1 MKNNQPVN
9 NTERKFSNDT
19 PLIST
24 TDLKGQITFVNDAF
38 VEISG
43 FTRDELIGK
52 SHNIVRHPD
61 VPPPVFG
68 DLWSKLKNNKPWIG
82 IVKNR
87 CKDGSFYWVNAYVTP
102 IVEGNRT
109 IGYQSVRTVPTAGQ
123 VDRAKDV
130 YERLNNNRGRFSLH
144 DISIQARMIFLL
156 LLTAF
161 APVVAGFM
169 SNWDQLITLVSAG
182 LVALCGIGLAHSWF
196 SPLRHLKARAKR
208 MLDSKVLEEMY
219 ANSMSEFGSIYLGTM
234 VDQAR
239 IRSANARVTYS
250 AKELNMQGEDTI
262 QIARQANQ
270 AIEQQS
276 MGIENVSSHIHSL
289 SLAIEEVASH
299 AQTTSE
305 ETKQATDTASKGHM
319 IVNGT
324 IDAIHMLADNVEQ
337 AANQIDSL
345 RKATEEIASKT
356 SVISEIADQT
366 NLLAL
371 NAAIEA
377 ARAGEQG
384 RGFAVVA
391 DEVRELAK
399 RTQMSTKEIDSTI
412 AELQGEAAQAMS
424 MMEKSQDSA
433 KGCVDKASDAGTAL
447 QEIMQG
453 VGSIA
458 DMSTM
463 IASASA
469 QQSSAAEEL
478 KQNIVTIQ
486 DAAHVAQSAAQST
499 ERSSIELAETSK
511 TIVQSVSV

>member
-38 VEISG
+38 VDISG
-43 FTRDELIGK
+43 FTREELIGQ
-52 SHNIVRHPD
+52 SHNVVRHPD

-68 DLWSKLKNNKPWIG
+68 DLWSKLKENKPWIG

-87 CKDGSFYWVNAYVTP
+87 CKDGSYYWVNAYVTP
-102 IVEGNRT
+102 IVESGRT
-109 IGYQSVRTVPTAGQ
+109 IGYQSVRTVPTSGQ
-123 VDRAKDV
+123 VSRANDV
-130 YERLNNNRGRFSLH
+130 YSRLNNNSRRISMH
-144 DISIQARMIFLL
+144 DMSIQTKIIILL
-156 LLTAF
+156 LLAVLI
-161 APVVAGFM
+161 PMGAGYFTQWSPM
-169 SNWDQLITLVSAG
+169 LTMGAG
-182 LVALCGIGLAHSWF
+182 LGAFILCAGLSYHWLG
-196 SPLRHLKARAKR
+196 PLRYLQSRAKR

-219 ANSMSEFGSIYLGTM
+219 ANSVSEVGSIYLGTM

-250 AKELNMQGEDTI
+250 AKELNQQGEDTI
-262 QIARQANQ
+262 GIARQANQ
-270 AIEQQS
+270 AIERQS
-276 MGIENVSSHIHSL
+276 LEIEDVSAHIQNL
-289 SLAIEEVASH
+289 SIAIEEVAQH
-299 AQTTSE
+299 ARTTSE
-305 ETKQATDTASKGHM
+305 ETKQATNTADQGHS
-319 IVNGT
+319 IVKGT
-324 IDAIHMLADNVEQ
+324 IDAIHHLAENVEQ
-337 AANQIDSL
+337 AAQQIDSL

-399 RTQMSTKEIDSTI
+399 RTQLSTKEIDTTI

-433 KGCVDKASDAGTAL
+433 KGCVDKAGEAGSAL
-447 QEIMQG
+447 QEIMAG
-453 VGSIA
+453 VGSID

-463 IASASA
+463 IAAASS
-469 QQSSAAEEL
+469 QQSNAAEEL
-478 KQNIVTIQ
+478 KQNIMSIQ
-486 DAAHVAQSAAQST
+486 EAAQVAQLAAQAT
-499 ERSSIELAETSK
+499 ERSSVDLADTSK